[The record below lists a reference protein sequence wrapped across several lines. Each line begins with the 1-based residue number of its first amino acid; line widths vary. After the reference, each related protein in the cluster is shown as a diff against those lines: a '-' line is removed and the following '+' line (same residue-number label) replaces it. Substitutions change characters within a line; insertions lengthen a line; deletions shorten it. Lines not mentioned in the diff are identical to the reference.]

1 MEKTISE
8 FAKELQ
14 GMFIT
19 DTRDNGEKFIKTI
32 DNRPEWLQELIREA
46 HGDMMPEDYKY
57 QFVSDAID
65 YIADNGNDEELLD
78 YPEIEPDCYT
88 SDLTAWLNS
97 DNRRVYY
104 LTEVLEEMDIKDG
117 FQALAAAQLQEKREV
132 YNIILEGLKTKLEE
146 ENEEEEADDE

>member
-32 DNRPEWLQELIREA
+32 DNRPEWLSNLIMEA

-57 QFVSDAID
+57 QFISDAID
-65 YIADNGNDEELLD
+65 YIAENGDNEDLLD
-78 YPEIEPDCYT
+78 CPEIESDCYY
-88 SDLTAWLNS
+88 SELTAWLHSNTTRIFYM
-97 DNRRVYY
+97 D
-104 LTEVLEEMDIKDG
+104 EAFEM
-117 FQALAAAQLQEKREV
+117 F
-132 YNIILEGLKTKLEE
+132 
-146 ENEEEEADDE
+146 